1 MHEEWWESPVCWLC
15 DYWWALL
22 LALVLFLTAYFS
34 RNFWMQMVGLDPNG
48 GLTNVSVSQSS
59 TELILYDFGSAIDGD
74 RIQLSVN
81 GDIVLED
88 HALTEKE
95 YVVQLDLEHGANKVV
110 VTALNE
116 GSTSPNTVAI
126 SIANV
131 SAGQSD
137 QISNGLET
145 NQKESFIITAP

>member
-22 LALVLFLTAYFS
+22 LALVLFLAAYFS
-34 RNFWMQMVGLDPNG
+34 RSFWMPMVGLDPNA
-48 GLTNVSVSQSS
+48 GLTNVTVNQTS
-59 TELILYDFGSAIDGD
+59 TELVLYDYGSEIDGD

-88 HALTEKE
+88 HTLTEDG

-110 VTALNE
+110 ITALNE

-126 SIANV
+126 SISNV

-137 QISNGLET
+137 QISSELET
-145 NQKESFIITAP
+145 HQKESFIITAP